1 MRVILAGLNHRTA
14 PVEVRERFA
23 FGEGELPQALA
34 ALRNVE
40 GVREAMLLSTCNRV
54 EITLSVSG
62 DKPALPAIK
71 EFLQQTKH
79 AAHEQLEQHLYVLE
93 DEAAIRHLFRVAS
106 SLDSMVV
113 GEPQILGQMKAAYTA
128 AKEHGTVCGF
138 LETVLSRAF
147 SVAKRVRNETEIGRS
162 AVSIAYAGVE
172 LARQIFGDLRHR
184 RVLVVGAGEMSE
196 LAARHLR
203 RSGCGQI
210 LVTNRTRA
218 RAEELADVVEGSV
231 IEYETFRD
239 RLTDVDIV
247 ITGSG
252 ATEYLLTAA
261 QMRKVM
267 AARRHRTLFLIDIAV
282 PRNIEPAV
290 NELDGAFL
298 YDIDDLGRAVT
309 ENLAARQREA
319 EEAERLIEEE
329 VQRLLERLKAREV
342 APTIIGLQQRL
353 GEMAQAEWEKV
364 RPKLGEL
371 TPGQQQALEAYTR
384 GLLHKIA
391 HVPLTELR
399 RAANAAE
406 GEGTIALIRR
416 LFRLDE

>member
-1 MRVILAGLNHRTA
+1 
-14 PVEVRERFA
+14 
-23 FGEGELPQALA
+23 
-34 ALRNVE
+34 
-40 GVREAMLLSTCNRV
+40 
-54 EITLSVSG
+54 
-62 DKPALPAIK
+62 
-71 EFLQQTKH
+71 
-79 AAHEQLEQHLYVLE
+79 LE
-93 DEAAIRHLFRVAS
+93 DEAAIRHLVRVAS

-113 GEPQILGQMKAAYTA
+113 GEPQILGQMKAAYSA
-128 AKEHGTVCGF
+128 AKDHGSVGGF
-138 LETVLSRAF
+138 LEAVLSRAF
-147 SVAKRVRNETEIGRS
+147 NVAKRVRNETEIGKS

-172 LARQIFGDLRHR
+172 LARQIFGDLRTR

-218 RAEELADVVEGSV
+218 RAEELADVVEGTV
-231 IEYETFRD
+231 IDYEMFRD
-239 RLTDVDIV
+239 RLHEVDIV

-252 ATEYLLTAA
+252 TTEFLLNAA

-267 AARRHRTLFLIDIAV
+267 AARRNRTIFLIDIAV
-282 PRNIEPAV
+282 PRNVEPAV
-290 NELDGAFL
+290 NELDGVFL

-329 VQRLLERLKAREV
+329 VRRLLERLKAREV
-342 APTIIGLQQRL
+342 APTIVGLQQHL
-353 GEMAQAEWEKV
+353 DALAQAELEKI
-364 RPKLGEL
+364 RPKLGDL
-371 TPGQQQALEAYTR
+371 TAAQQMALDAYTR
-384 GLLHKIA
+384 GLLNKIA
-391 HVPLTELR
+391 HAPLTELR
-399 RAANAAE
+399 RAASAPE